1 MQPPSNHHHHRE
13 TVIRFQLENEIVTT
27 TATNKTDMIKMED
40 SAAAASGAPSTAE
53 QIFVKEVNVVAC
65 EAVAEGSNR
74 LGQLYFKVR

>member
-1 MQPPSNHHHHRE
+1 
-13 TVIRFQLENEIVTT
+13 
-27 TATNKTDMIKMED
+27 MED